1 MHFCHWQ
8 IEADALS
15 HKKPICGR
23 NISDNIA
30 FNNRITLSRNWQNSI
45 MAGRSYGAE
54 SSRQT
59 DRSLFWNLNGG
70 DKKTNRLLI
79 AWIDNT
85 HLEQSKHK
93 NSTAINL
100 NYVADCARPNP
111 MQIFPIWIIDV
122 GWLETFWW
130 KQFQRAFDAN
140 DDWRIIKQKSK
151 LIYWLC
157 NLIARGFISINLRS
171 LV

>member
-30 FNNRITLSRNWQNSI
+30 FNNRITLSLNWQNPI

-54 SSRQT
+54 SARQT
-59 DRSLFWNLNGG
+59 DRSLFWNLNGEI
-70 DKKTNRLLI
+70 KKTNRLLI

-85 HLEQSKHK
+85 HLEQSKRK

-122 GWLETFWW
+122 GWLKLFGENNSTSFWCKWWLANNQTKEQTNLLIVQSDSETIY
-130 KQFQRAFDAN
+130 FD
-140 DDWRIIKQKSK
+140 
-151 LIYWLC
+151 
-157 NLIARGFISINLRS
+157 
-171 LV
+171 